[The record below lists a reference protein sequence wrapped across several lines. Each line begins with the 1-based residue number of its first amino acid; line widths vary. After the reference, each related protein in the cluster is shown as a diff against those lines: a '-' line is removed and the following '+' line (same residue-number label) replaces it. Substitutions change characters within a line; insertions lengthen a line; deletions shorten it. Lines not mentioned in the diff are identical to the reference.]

1 MYILYIIIIIILIIY
16 FVKKKYIIETGYW
29 GPWGYSEKYQWIYP
43 DGYKAYI
50 PYKNKYYQNILN
62 KSIYLPYEYWL

>member
-1 MYILYIIIIIILIIY
+1 MYFLYITIFLFIFYIIL
-16 FVKKKYIIETGYW
+16 KKKNIIETGYW
-29 GPWGYSEKYQWIYP
+29 GPWGYSSDYEWIYP

-50 PYKNKYYQNILN
+50 PYKNKYYKNMIN

>member
-1 MYILYIIIIIILIIY
+1 MTKIALIPARGGSKGIP
-16 FVKKKYIIETGYW
+16 KKNIIETGYW
-29 GPWGYSEKYQWIYP
+29 GPWGYSSDYEWIYP

-50 PYKNKYYQNILN
+50 PYKNKYYKNMIN

>member
-1 MYILYIIIIIILIIY
+1 MYFLYIILIFFIIY
-16 FVKKKYIIETGYW
+16 IVFKKKNIIENGYW
-29 GPWGYSEKYQWIYP
+29 GPWGYSEKYEWIYP

-50 PYKNKYYQNILN
+50 PYKDLFYQNRIN